1 MPETEMTSAETLKTV
16 NEITNKGVAQ
26 MTSLGEINL
35 RYFERLAA
43 RQIDAL
49 NLSVE
54 HGNRLMKLASESADF
69 GTFVKGQVAVAKEL
83 GERVVSESK
92 ANMALAD
99 QARDD
104 YRTWFE
110 KNMAAVSADLRK
122 GVVAA

>member
-1 MPETEMTSAETLKTV
+1 
-16 NEITNKGVAQ
+16 
-26 MTSLGEINL
+26 
-35 RYFERLAA
+35 
-43 RQIDAL
+43 
-49 NLSVE
+49 
-54 HGNRLMKLASESADF
+54 MKLASESADF

-110 KNMAAVSADLRK
+110 KNMVAVSADLRK
-122 GVVAA
+122 SVVAA

>member
-1 MPETEMTSAETLKTV
+1 MTSAETLKTV

-69 GTFVKGQVAVAKEL
+69 GTFMKGQVAVAKEL

-92 ANMALAD
+92 ANMVLAD

-122 GVVAA
+122 SVVAA

>member
-1 MPETEMTSAETLKTV
+1 MTSAETLKTV

-54 HGNRLMKLASESADF
+54 HGNRLMQLASESADF
-69 GTFVKGQVAVAKEL
+69 STFVKGQVAVAKEL
-83 GERVVSESK
+83 SERVVSESK
-92 ANMALAD
+92 ANMVLAD

-104 YRTWFE
+104 YRAWFE